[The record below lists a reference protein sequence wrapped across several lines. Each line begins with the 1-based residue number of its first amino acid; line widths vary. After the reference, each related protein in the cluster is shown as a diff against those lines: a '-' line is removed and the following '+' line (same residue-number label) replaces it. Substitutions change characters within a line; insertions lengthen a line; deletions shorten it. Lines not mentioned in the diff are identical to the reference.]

1 MKSILLVK
9 KLLRLV
15 EMTSGLVNNSF
26 SLPERQAVKMIFFAP
41 CILSKFLGHQDFV
54 STRRYKI
61 SLRVLKNVALESAVN
76 GWNIFEPL

>member
-1 MKSILLVK
+1 
-9 KLLRLV
+9 
-15 EMTSGLVNNSF
+15 MTSGLVNNSF